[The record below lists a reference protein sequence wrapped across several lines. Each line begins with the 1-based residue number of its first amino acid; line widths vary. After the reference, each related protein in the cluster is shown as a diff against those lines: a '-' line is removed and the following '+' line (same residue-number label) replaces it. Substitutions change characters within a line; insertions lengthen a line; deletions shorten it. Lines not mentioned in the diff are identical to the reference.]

1 MLLEVV
7 YKPTSLFSLRKSDA
21 TNPAAKSLIAP
32 SPYSIKMALINAAI
46 TFKSFDDD
54 IFEMI
59 KNLEIHYNLPDF
71 ICVNN
76 CFVKNQSKY
85 EIKTK
90 KEDVNL
96 EDIEGHAFKTT
107 IGFREYVYYNDLV
120 KILIK
125 TEIKEKEKIDFLKSL
140 LIRINYFG
148 KRGCFFQFMEAKEY
162 NDDRRPLGYSYI
174 FDEVISAKHEKNM
187 IIFKMDDVDKGAK
200 FTNMNSYSREKAKR
214 ISKIYCFEYEQY
226 RANKNFT
233 LLRKIK

>member
-7 YKPTSLFSLRKSDA
+7 YKPTSLFSLRRSDA

-90 KEDVNL
+90 KENVNL
-96 EDIEGHAFKTT
+96 EDIEGYAFKTT
-107 IGFREYVYYNDLV
+107 IGFREYVYYNNLV

-125 TEIKEKEKIDFLKSL
+125 TEIKEKKDIDFLKSL
-140 LIRINYFG
+140 FMRVNYFG
-148 KRGCFFQFMEAKEY
+148 KRGSFFQFIEAKEY
-162 NDDRRPLGYSYI
+162 YDNKRPPGYSYI
-174 FDEVISAKHEKNM
+174 FDEIVSNNYGKNM
-187 IIFKMDDVDKGAK
+187 IIFKMDDVDKEAK
-200 FTNMNSYSREKAKR
+200 FANMNSYSGEKAKR
-214 ISKIYCFEYEQY
+214 VSKIYCFEYEQY